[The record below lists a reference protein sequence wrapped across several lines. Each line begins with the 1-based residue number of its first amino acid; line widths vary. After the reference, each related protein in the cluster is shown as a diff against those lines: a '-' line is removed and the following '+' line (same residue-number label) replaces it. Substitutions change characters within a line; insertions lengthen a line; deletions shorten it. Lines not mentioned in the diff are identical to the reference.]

1 MSLRTFRELLL
12 GPPLPTERL
21 RDERL
26 SVLRGL
32 AALSP
37 DALSSIAYAN
47 QEIFLGLA
55 VAGAAG
61 LAFAD
66 EIALAIVGLLILL
79 AISYTQTLR
88 AYPTGGGS
96 YSVAR
101 ENLGVGVG
109 LVTAAALLVDYTL
122 TVAVSLTAGVTALL
136 SAFPGLA
143 PQRVAICLLLLIL
156 ITLANLRGVRESG
169 RWMSMP
175 VGLFILSGL
184 VLIGGGIVY
193 ALTEGPGTY
202 PTQMLAQQGHVS
214 VPLVLILHTFA
225 AGCTALT
232 GIEAIGNGVPL
243 FKPPESR
250 HAIKAMGLMVLC
262 MGLFFL
268 STVGL
273 TEYLA
278 VLPRPGESILSAL
291 ARQVF
296 NGGILYY
303 GVQFSTML
311 VLLVAANTSFNGFPR
326 LAFVLSQD
334 GFLPRQLKLLGDRL
348 VYSNG
353 IILLSSMA
361 GILIVAFGADTHAL
375 IPLFAVGVF
384 LAFTLSQA
392 GMVVHWLREKQAFWP
407 VKAVLNGLGAVGT
420 ALAFSVIAYSKFLDG
435 AWIVVVLMVLIVVGF
450 LQTRRHY
457 REFAAELSMAGLPPR
472 LEPLPEPR
480 VVVPLSSLNR
490 VSLNALRYAQSISS
504 QVTAVHVETDPEQTA
519 ALVNKWQRWGME
531 VPLKIIPS
539 PYRSLIRPFLEFLD
553 RYDEEYNDGQL
564 ASVVIPE
571 VVPLH
576 WWEILLHNQTAW
588 IIKLVLLYRR
598 RRFGK
603 VRAIIDV
610 PAHLRHRTRQA

>member
-1 MSLRTFRELLL
+1 MRE
-12 GPPLPTERL
+12 ERL
-21 RDERL
+21 G
-26 SVLRGL
+26 VLRGL

-66 EIALAIVGLLILL
+66 EIALAIVGLLVLL
-79 AISYTQTLR
+79 GISYAQTLR
-88 AYPTGGGS
+88 TYPTGGGS

-101 ENLGVGVG
+101 ENLGEKIG

-122 TVAVSLTAGVTALL
+122 TVAVSLTAGVSALL
-136 SAFPGLA
+136 STFPALA
-143 PQRVAICLLLLIL
+143 PHRVALCLLLLFL
-156 ITLANLRGVRESG
+156 ITLLNLRGIRESG
-169 RWMSMP
+169 RWMSIP
-175 VGLFILSGL
+175 VGLFVLGGL
-184 VLIGGGIVY
+184 VLVVGGLIR
-193 ALTEGPGTY
+193 ALTHGAAVY
-202 PTQMLAQQGHVS
+202 PVAIVAPSDQQAVSLA
-214 VPLVLILHTFA
+214 LILHTFA

-250 HAIKAMGLMVLC
+250 HASQAMALMVVAMGL
-262 MGLFFL
+262 LFI
-268 STVGL
+268 STVWL

-278 VLPRPGESILSAL
+278 ILPNPGESILSAL
-291 ARQVF
+291 TRVVF
-296 NGGILYY
+296 NDSPLYY
-303 GVQFSTML
+303 TIQISTVL

-326 LAFVLSQD
+326 LAYVLSQD

-353 IILLSSMA
+353 IILLSSIA
-361 GILIVAFGADTHAL
+361 GVLIVAFRADTHAL

-392 GMVVHWLREKQAFWP
+392 GMVVHWVRKRGAHWWI
-407 VKAVLNGLGAVGT
+407 KAGINGLGTIGT
-420 ALAFSVIAYSKFLDG
+420 ALALSVIAYSKFLAG
-435 AWIVVVLMVLIVVGF
+435 AWIVAVLIALIGVSFVKV
-450 LQTRRHY
+450 RRHY
-457 REFAAELSMAGLPPR
+457 QAFAAELSMAGLPPR

-480 VVVPLSSLNR
+480 VVVPVSSLNR
-490 VSLNALRYAQSISS
+490 VSLAALRYAQSISKH
-504 QVTAVHVETDPEQTA
+504 VTAVHVETDPEQTA
-519 ALVNKWQRWGME
+519 ALIQKWHRWGMDVDLE
-531 VPLKIIPS
+531 IVPS
-539 PYRSLIRPFLEFLD
+539 PYRSMVGPFLDFLD
-553 RYDEEYNDGQL
+553 RYDETQNDGQL

-571 VVPLH
+571 VVPTH
-576 WWEILLHNQTAW
+576 WWEFFLHNQTAW

-598 RRFGK
+598 RKFGK

-610 PAHLRHRTRQA
+610 PSHLRHKIKPR